1 MSLPQPASEPRMG
14 RIYTLVL
21 VCHAAVITA
30 LWFFGHT
37 FSR

>member
-1 MSLPQPASEPRMG
+1 MSLPQPASESRMV
-14 RIYTLVL
+14 RIYMLVL

-30 LWFFGHT
+30 LWLFGRT